1 MKKIIIKA
9 GIVGASGYTGGELI
23 RLLISHPFVN
33 LEFALSKTQKNKKI
47 TDVFVD
53 ITDDT
58 DLCFTDKVEKKID
71 VLFLCSGH
79 TKSKLFLEENHID
92 KTTRII
98 DLSQDFRND
107 NFFIKT
113 KRKFIY
119 GLPEINKS
127 LIRKAYNIANPGCFA
142 TAIILGLLP
151 SVKNNII
158 DDDIYSNAITGSTG
172 AGIIPSDSTHYSW
185 RNNNITW
192 YKPFEHQHLE
202 EINNTLFKQSKR
214 KNNINLLTYRG
225 PFTRGIYCNSY
236 FRSNKSI
243 NEIIDLYKTFYKKTA
258 FVKISK
264 SEVGIKNVVNSNK
277 CLIHVKKINDKIL
290 ITSVIDNL
298 IKGAS
303 GQAIQNM
310 NIMFG
315 IDEKSGINL
324 KSIIY

>member
-53 ITDDT
+53 ITGDT
-58 DLCFTDKVEKKID
+58 DLYFTEKIEKKID

-79 TKSKLFLEENHID
+79 SKSKLFLEENHID

-264 SEVGIKNVVNSNK
+264 SEIDIKNVVNSNK
-277 CLIHVKKINDKIL
+277 CLIHLKKINDKIL

>member
-53 ITDDT
+53 IIGET
-58 DLCFTDKVEKKID
+58 DLCFTDKIEKKID

-79 TKSKLFLEENHID
+79 SKSKLFLEENHID

-119 GLPEINKS
+119 GLPEINKP

-236 FRSNKSI
+236 FKSNKSI
-243 NEIIDLYKTFYKKTA
+243 NEIIDLYKTFYKKNV

-264 SEVGIKNVVNSNK
+264 SEVDIKNVVNSNK
-277 CLIHVKKINDKIL
+277 CLIHLKKINDKIL

>member
-1 MKKIIIKA
+1 M
-9 GIVGASGYTGGELI
+9 
-23 RLLISHPFVN
+23 
-33 LEFALSKTQKNKKI
+33 
-47 TDVFVD
+47 
-53 ITDDT
+53 
-58 DLCFTDKVEKKID
+58 
-71 VLFLCSGH
+71 CSGH
-79 TKSKLFLEENHID
+79 SKSKLFLEENHID

-158 DDDIYSNAITGSTG
+158 DDGIYSNAITGSTG
-172 AGIIPSDSTHYSW
+172 AGIIPSESTHYSW
-185 RNNNITW
+185 RNNNISW

-264 SEVGIKNVVNSNK
+264 SEIDIKNVVNSNK
-277 CLIHVKKINDKIL
+277 CLIHLKKINDKIL

-310 NIMFG
+310 NLMFG

>member
-47 TDVFVD
+47 TDVFFF
-53 ITDDT
+53 ITDET
-58 DLCFTDKVEKKID
+58 DLCFTDKIKKKID

-79 TKSKLFLEENHID
+79 SKSKLFLEENHID

-185 RNNNITW
+185 RNNNISW

>member
-23 RLLISHPFVN
+23 RLLISHPFVD
-33 LEFALSKTQKNKKI
+33 LKFALSKTKKNKKI

-53 ITDDT
+53 LTDET
-58 DLCFTDKVEKKID
+58 DICFTDKIEKKID

-79 TKSKLFLEENHID
+79 NKSKLFLEENHID
-92 KTTRII
+92 KSTRII

-127 LIRKAYNIANPGCFA
+127 LIEKAYNIANPGCFA
-142 TAIILGLLP
+142 TAITLGLLP

-158 DDDIYSNAITGSTG
+158 DEDIYTNAITGSTG
-172 AGIIPSDSTHYSW
+172 AGIIPQENTHYSW
-185 RNNNITW
+185 RNNNISW

-202 EINNTLFKQSKR
+202 EINNTLFIQSKR

-236 FRSNKSI
+236 FKSNKSI
-243 NEIIDLYKTFYKKTA
+243 NEIIDLYKEFYKDTA

-264 SEVGIKNVVNSNK
+264 GEIDIKNVVNSNK
-277 CLIHVKKINDKIL
+277 CLIHLKKVNDKIL

-310 NIMFG
+310 NLMFG
-315 IDEKSGINL
+315 LDEKSGINL